1 LIAKFNNIMPTPTLP
16 QDTDAEILAQTI
28 EQLVVA
34 KRMSYLDAIIY
45 YCAEKNI
52 EPELIAGNLG
62 DKIRGELANDAARL
76 HFIPKFNQLP
86 L

>member
-1 LIAKFNNIMPTPTLP
+1 MATPTLP
-16 QDTDAEILAQTI
+16 QDTDAETLAQII
-28 EQLVVA
+28 ERLVVV
-34 KRMSYLDAIIY
+34 KRMSYLDAVIY

-52 EPELIAGNLG
+52 EPELIAGTPG
-62 DKIRGELANDAARL
+62 DKIRGELANDAQRL

>member
-1 LIAKFNNIMPTPTLP
+1 MAIHTLP
-16 QDTDAEILAQTI
+16 QDTDAETLAQTI
-28 EQLVVA
+28 ERLVIA
-34 KRMSYLDAIIY
+34 KRMSYLDAVIY

-52 EPELIAGNLG
+52 EPELIADNLG
-62 DKIRGELANDAARL
+62 DKIRGELANDAQRL

>member
-1 LIAKFNNIMPTPTLP
+1 MAIPTLP
-16 QDTDAEILAQTI
+16 QDTNAETLAQTI
-28 EQLVVA
+28 ERLVIA
-34 KRMSYLDAIIY
+34 KRMSYLDAVIY

-52 EPELIAGNLG
+52 EPELIAGSLG
-62 DKIRGELANDAARL
+62 DKIRGELANDAQRL

>member
-1 LIAKFNNIMPTPTLP
+1 MVIPTLP
-16 QDTDAEILAQTI
+16 QDTDAETLAQTI
-28 EQLVVA
+28 EHLVIA
-34 KRMSYLDAIIY
+34 KRMSYLDAVIY

-52 EPELIAGNLG
+52 EPELIAGSLG
-62 DKIRGELANDAARL
+62 DKIRGELANHAQRL

>member
-1 LIAKFNNIMPTPTLP
+1 MAIPTLP
-16 QDTDAEILAQTI
+16 QDTNAETLAQTI
-28 EQLVVA
+28 ERLVIA
-34 KRMSYLDAIIY
+34 KRMSYLDAVIY

>member
-1 LIAKFNNIMPTPTLP
+1 MVIPTLP
-16 QDTDAEILAQTI
+16 QDTNAETLAQTI
-28 EQLVVA
+28 EHLVIA
-34 KRMSYLDAIIY
+34 KRMSYLDAVIY

-52 EPELIAGNLG
+52 EPELIAGDLG
-62 DKIRGELANDAARL
+62 DKIRGELANDAQRL

>member
-1 LIAKFNNIMPTPTLP
+1 MAIPTLP
-16 QDTDAEILAQTI
+16 QDTDAETLAQTI
-28 EQLVVA
+28 EELVIT
-34 KRMSYLDAIIY
+34 KRMTYLDAVIY

-52 EPELIAGNLG
+52 EPELIAGTLG
-62 DKIRGELANDAARL
+62 DKIRGELANDAQRL

>member
-1 LIAKFNNIMPTPTLP
+1 MATPTLP
-16 QDTDAEILAQTI
+16 QDTDAETLAQII
-28 EQLVVA
+28 EQLVIA
-34 KRMSYLDAIIY
+34 KRMSYLDAVIY

-52 EPELIAGNLG
+52 EPELIAATLG
-62 DKIRGELANDAARL
+62 DKIRGELANDAQRL

>member
-1 LIAKFNNIMPTPTLP
+1 MAIPTLP
-16 QDTDAEILAQTI
+16 QDTDAEQLAQTI
-28 EQLVVA
+28 ERLVVA
-34 KRMSYLDAIIY
+34 KRMSYLDAVIY

-52 EPELIAGNLG
+52 EPELIADNLG
-62 DKIRGELANDAARL
+62 DKIRGELANDAQRL

>member
-1 LIAKFNNIMPTPTLP
+1 MAIPTLP
-16 QDTDAEILAQTI
+16 QDTDAETLAQTI
-28 EQLVVA
+28 EQLVIT
-34 KRMSYLDAIIY
+34 KRMTYLDAVIY

-52 EPELIAGNLG
+52 EPELIAGTLG
-62 DKIRGELANDAARL
+62 DKIRGELANDAQRL

>member
-1 LIAKFNNIMPTPTLP
+1 MAIPTLP
-16 QDTDAEILAQTI
+16 QDTNAETLAQTI
-28 EQLVVA
+28 ERLVIA
-34 KRMSYLDAIIY
+34 KRMSYLDAVIY

-52 EPELIAGNLG
+52 EPELIAGTLG
-62 DKIRGELANDAARL
+62 DKIRGELANDAQRL

>member
-1 LIAKFNNIMPTPTLP
+1 MVIPTLP
-16 QDTDAEILAQTI
+16 QDADAEKVAQTI
-28 EQLVVA
+28 ERLVIA
-34 KRMSYLDAIIY
+34 KRMSYLDAVIY

-52 EPELIAGNLG
+52 EPELIASNLG
-62 DKIRGELANDAARL
+62 DKIRGELANDAQRL

>member
-1 LIAKFNNIMPTPTLP
+1 MTIPTFT
-16 QDTDAEILAQTI
+16 AEKLAQTI
-28 EQLVVA
+28 EHLVVL
-34 KRMSYLDAIIY
+34 KRMTYLDAVIY
-45 YCAEKNI
+45 YCAQNNI
-52 EPELIAGNLG
+52 EPELIARSLG

>member
-1 LIAKFNNIMPTPTLP
+1 MAIPTLP
-16 QDTDAEILAQTI
+16 QDTDAETLAQTI
-28 EQLVVA
+28 EQLVIT
-34 KRMSYLDAIIY
+34 KRMTYLDAVIY

-52 EPELIAGNLG
+52 EPELIAGTLC
-62 DKIRGELANDAARL
+62 DKIRGELANDAQRL

>member
-1 LIAKFNNIMPTPTLP
+1 MAIPTLP
-16 QDTDAEILAQTI
+16 QDTDAETLAQII
-28 EQLVVA
+28 EQLVIA
-34 KRMSYLDAIIY
+34 KRMSYLDAVIY
-45 YCAEKNI
+45 YCEEKNI

-62 DKIRGELANDAARL
+62 DKIRGELANDAQRL

>member
-1 LIAKFNNIMPTPTLP
+1 MVIPTLP
-16 QDTDAEILAQTI
+16 QDTNAEKLAQTI
-28 EQLVVA
+28 ERLVIA
-34 KRMSYLDAIIY
+34 KRMSYLDAVIY

-52 EPELIAGNLG
+52 EPELIAGTLG
-62 DKIRGELANDAARL
+62 DKIRGELANDAQRL

>member
-1 LIAKFNNIMPTPTLP
+1 MAIPTLP
-16 QDTDAEILAQTI
+16 QDTDAETLAQTI
-28 EQLVVA
+28 ERLVIA
-34 KRMSYLDAIIY
+34 KRMSYLDAVIY

-52 EPELIAGNLG
+52 APELIADNLG
-62 DKIRGELANDAARL
+62 DKIRGELANDAQRL

>member
-1 LIAKFNNIMPTPTLP
+1 MVTHTLP
-16 QDTDAEILAQTI
+16 QDTNAEKLAQTI
-28 EQLVVA
+28 ERLVIA
-34 KRMSYLDAIIY
+34 KRMSYLDAVIY

-52 EPELIAGNLG
+52 EPELIAGTLG
-62 DKIRGELANDAARL
+62 DKIRGELANDAQRL

>member
-1 LIAKFNNIMPTPTLP
+1 MATPTLP
-16 QDTDAEILAQTI
+16 QDTDAETLAQII
-28 EQLVVA
+28 ERLVVV
-34 KRMSYLDAIIY
+34 KRRSYLDAVIY

-52 EPELIAGNLG
+52 EPELIAGTLG
-62 DKIRGELANDAARL
+62 DKIRGELANDAQRL

>member
-1 LIAKFNNIMPTPTLP
+1 MAIPTLP
-16 QDTDAEILAQTI
+16 QDTDAETLAQTI
-28 EQLVVA
+28 ERLVIA
-34 KRMSYLDAIIY
+34 KRMSYLDAVIY

-52 EPELIAGNLG
+52 EPELIADNLG
-62 DKIRGELANDAARL
+62 DKIRGELANDAQRL

>member
-1 LIAKFNNIMPTPTLP
+1 MAIPTLP
-16 QDTDAEILAQTI
+16 QDTNAETLAQTI
-28 EQLVVA
+28 ERLVIA
-34 KRMSYLDAIIY
+34 KRMSYLDAVIY

-52 EPELIAGNLG
+52 EPELIASNLG
-62 DKIRGELANDAARL
+62 DKIRGELANDAQRL

>member
-1 LIAKFNNIMPTPTLP
+1 MAIPTLP
-16 QDTDAEILAQTI
+16 QDTDAEKVAQTI
-28 EQLVVA
+28 ERLVIS
-34 KRMSYLDAIIY
+34 KRMSYLDAVIY

-52 EPELIAGNLG
+52 EPELIAGTLG
-62 DKIRGELANDAARL
+62 DKIRGELANDAQRL